1 MVRFEVSNT
10 NTEPKVTTKA
20 GSTNTPGFLLNHIQ
34 QHRDLKDVRET
45 YLYIGK
51 TPDAKAILTL
61 DSQLEKAGWFLVF
74 TFVDK

>member
-1 MVRFEVSNT
+1 MD
-10 NTEPKVTTKA
+10 
-20 GSTNTPGFLLNHIQ
+20 HIQ

-61 DSQLEKAGWFLVF
+61 DSQLEKAGWFLILKAAQLVGF
-74 TFVDK
+74 TCILIGKMMLVEPYSQTTIDAP